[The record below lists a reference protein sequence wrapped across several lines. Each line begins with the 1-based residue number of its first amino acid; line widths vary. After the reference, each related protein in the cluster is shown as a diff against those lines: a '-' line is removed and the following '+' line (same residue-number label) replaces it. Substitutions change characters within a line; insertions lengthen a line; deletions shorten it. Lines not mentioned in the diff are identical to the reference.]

1 MLSALSM
8 VSGLSVS
15 AVQRWWFLRAAFAPS
30 CSVSQSL
37 AQSLHLVAVPCAF
50 LTPSESGRAPSVSAA
65 VSGSDRFLR
74 TVSVSGSVAVSV
86 PVGIFIFIGE
96 QATAP
101 RTLPLQARRGCRS
114 SETFPGWHLRPGVEV
129 FGEASAGSQI
139 PLSTKRQLQQT
150 PPSSEKHS
158 QETPPSSNKQ
168 SQQTP
173 PSSEK
178 RWQETSSPSREK
190 L

>member
-50 LTPSESGRAPSVSAA
+50 LTPSESARAPSVSAA
-65 VSGSDRFLR
+65 ANGFDRFLR

-86 PVGIFIFIGE
+86 PVGIFVFIGE

-114 SETFPGWHLRPGVEV
+114 SETFPGWPRGRGHWRGFCRKPNPTVNEEAITADPAV
-129 FGEASAGSQI
+129 VGEAFSGDPAVV
-139 PLSTKRQLQQT
+139 K
-150 PPSSEKHS
+150 
-158 QETPPSSNKQ
+158 
-168 SQQTP
+168 
-173 PSSEK
+173 
-178 RWQETSSPSREK
+178 
-190 L
+190 